1 MPRLVWPKKD
11 AKSAK
16 VSGELTKSC
25 DPEVSELENHVLRNQ
40 DGVIIYYDSGTF
52 RTEIS
57 K

>member
-1 MPRLVWPKKD
+1 MPWLVWPKKD

-16 VSGELTKSC
+16 VSGELIKSC